1 MADTSRQKSGLA
13 CEECRRRKS
22 KCDRDRPVCG
32 GCLESGTEC
41 AFVDDRPK
49 RGPKKGQLRALRA
62 RTAATLEQ
70 QLGSQAEIETTDVCN
85 STDTMLPMP
94 LVETDWTMSFDL
106 MQPTWT
112 EQSESLPDTNLE
124 TEWRDY
130 GLLSQDV
137 GISTPQITQPMSEMS
152 IISDL
157 PPLIQLDLSPRLG
170 KGINFILT
178 GLTGISPARQCLRMA
193 MRALAAAMSSQFR
206 SHGEELFLK
215 ARQLAEDLD
224 ASDLGLPWTD
234 TEINIEQTQAWL
246 LLAHYELFSPAETRL
261 PTTVRRGF
269 RLVHLSGLYR
279 TDSADLCALGDSSS
293 TKGSLSSCSDFV
305 AVEERRRTFWVAFCL
320 DRFLSAGE
328 GSLPTIHDEIISVR
342 LPCPERNFQH
352 DDHVDMGFP
361 DEPLYDPS
369 ARPISLF
376 AGFVTSMILFGRCVV
391 HNLMRMGITSSDKE
405 DRSFWVRHDWLSVAA
420 EKQVSQ
426 QPGKATD
433 MDDEPMQIVTA
444 MVVNGSI
451 LALANSNDAVYQ
463 KTEKQ
468 YQAIAACYKT
478 AYEAAVRMADFHAI
492 RFIKGLD

>member
-22 KCDRDRPVCG
+22 KCDRGRPVCG

-62 RTAATLEQ
+62 RVGTVLIKTAATLEQ
-70 QLGSQAEIETTDVCN
+70 QLGSQAGIETTDVCN

-112 EQSESLPDTNLE
+112 EQSDSLPDTNLE

-137 GISTPQITQPMSEMS
+137 GILSPQVTQHMSEMS

-157 PPLIQLDLSPRLG
+157 PPLIQLDLVHPLLPMIHKRRYLSWARL
-170 KGINFILT
+170 T
-178 GLTGISPARQCLRMA
+178 DISPARQCLRMA

-206 SHGEELFLK
+206 SHGEELYLK

-234 TEINIEQTQAWL
+234 SEIKIEQTQAWL
-246 LLAHYELFSPAETRL
+246 LLAHYELFSPVETRL
-261 PTTVRRGF
+261 PTT
-269 RLVHLSGLYR
+269 
-279 TDSADLCALGDSSS
+279 
-293 TKGSLSSCSDFV
+293 
-305 AVEERRRTFWVAFCL
+305 
-320 DRFLSAGE
+320 
-328 GSLPTIHDEIISVR
+328 ISVR

-352 DDHVDMGFP
+352 DDHIDMGFP
-361 DEPLYDPS
+361 DEPLNDLS

-391 HNLMRMGITSSDKE
+391 HNLMRMGTTSSDKE
-405 DRSFWVRHDWLSVAA
+405 DRSFWVRHDWLSVAV

-451 LALANSNDAVYQ
+451 LALANSNDAVCQ

-468 YQAIAACYKT
+468 YQVTAAYYET
-478 AYEAAVRMADFHAI
+478 AYDAAKVLLISDGGHVLEGIGNMRLSVTLQIPNVLKMLSHGFSVRDVLVWRSPDRPDGDAMQTFDQNQLSDSRDWISI
-492 RFIKGLD
+492 R